1 MIRLSGDCLTVNKFL
16 ANYEFETPSAL
27 GGSGNRGENL
37 AVENGQ

>member
-16 ANYEFETPSAL
+16 ANYEFETSAL

-37 AVENGQ
+37 AENGQ